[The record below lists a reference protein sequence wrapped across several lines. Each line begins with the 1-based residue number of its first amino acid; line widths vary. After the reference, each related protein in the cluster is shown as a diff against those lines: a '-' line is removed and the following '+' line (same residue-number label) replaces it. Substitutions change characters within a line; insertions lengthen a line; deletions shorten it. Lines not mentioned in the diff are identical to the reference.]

1 MVRNRIRFVTCACA
15 CVFRNRR
22 FKTRVGS
29 FCVFNS
35 FLKFLKTS
43 VCVCVCVCVC
53 YFYYTVFLPLSLFSL
68 SLFSPSSS
76 RVNSAFQSFV
86 VFWIHILDLSGT
98 SVPVLIS
105 QSADDV
111 VDSQQHARAFHRGFQ
126 GLRFDF
132 IRFPDA

>member
-43 VCVCVCVCVC
+43 VCVCVCVI
-53 YFYYTVFLPLSLFSL
+53 FITQFFSP

-76 RVNSAFQSFV
+76 RINSAFQSFV

>member
-43 VCVCVCVCVC
+43 VCVCVCVCVI
-53 YFYYTVFLPLSLFSL
+53 FITQFFSL